1 MMYGKLSLTFSS
13 PILIPLLNLRCTSKE
28 EMVLVRRTLTV
39 GLVTTVTP
47 PSIMLMVWTQLLVKC

>member
-28 EMVLVRRTLTV
+28 EMVLVRRTFTV